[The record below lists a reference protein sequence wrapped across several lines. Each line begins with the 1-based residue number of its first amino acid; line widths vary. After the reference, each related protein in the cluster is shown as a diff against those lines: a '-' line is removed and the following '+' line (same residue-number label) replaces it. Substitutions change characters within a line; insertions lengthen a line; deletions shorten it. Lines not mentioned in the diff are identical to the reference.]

1 VGPFTVFDVR
11 PGVVRRGRRDPA
23 HCGIQRCTAADLAGG
38 DAAENARAIEAVLL
52 GQDRGPH
59 RDALLLGAGLVLDL
73 TGRARG
79 LRRGI
84 EAARRALDGGEGARL
99 LERLR
104 AWQPGAA

>member
-1 VGPFTVFDVR
+1 
-11 PGVVRRGRRDPA
+11 
-23 HCGIQRCTAADLAGG
+23 
-38 DAAENARAIEAVLL
+38 VLL